1 MWSLMYKH
9 RDLKRIILQDESSDI
24 GKDRLS
30 TGTSPYFSFL
40 KLYFNAETK
49 VL

>member
-1 MWSLMYKH
+1 MYKH
-9 RDLKRIILQDESSDI
+9 RDFKRIILRDESSDI
-24 GKDRLS
+24 EKDRLP
-30 TGTSPYFSFL
+30 TGTSPYFSFS